1 MTIIDDL
8 LASTEPSIRFKA
20 KMNLAEKPP
29 AERAQKSLRQAI
41 AGSDRIAALL
51 SERDGKGKIPHH
63 PYSKWRGAHWVLAD
77 LADLGYPAG
86 DTSLIPLREQ
96 VYDWLFS
103 EDHQKRFLCING
115 LWRRCASQEGNAIYY
130 LNTLGL
136 ADERTGELVDR
147 LQGMQ
152 WPDGGW
158 NCKRDLDAEHSSFM
172 ETITPMRGMIAHGKH
187 TGSRKA
193 KKMAKA
199 ASEIF
204 LKRHLYK
211 RQADGTVMK
220 PNFIKLHHPL
230 YWHYDILFALK
241 VLGEGG
247 FMNDKRTAE
256 ALDVLASKQLPGDG
270 FPAEARFYQ
279 TTAPERRGNAN
290 VGWGKTGKKTA
301 NPFVSVDA
309 LSVLKAAGR
318 PLLTD

>member
-1 MTIIDDL
+1 MTIVDEL
-8 LASTEPSIRFKA
+8 LTSDEPSIRFKA
-20 KMNLAEKPP
+20 KLALTAKTP
-29 AERAQKSLRQAI
+29 APRTQTSLRKAI
-41 AGSDRIAALL
+41 ANSSRVAALL
-51 SERDGKGKIPHH
+51 SERDSKGKIPHH

-77 LADLGYPAG
+77 LADLGYPPG
-86 DTSLIPLREQ
+86 DTCLLPLRDQ

-103 EDHQKRFLCING
+103 EDHQKRFTCING

-136 ADERTGELVDR
+136 ADERTNDLVDR
-147 LQGMQ
+147 LENMQ

-158 NCKRDLDAEHSSFM
+158 NCRRDLDAEHSSFM
-172 ETITPMRGMIAHGKH
+172 ETITPMRGMIAHGKS

-204 LKRHLYK
+204 LKRHLYR
-211 RQADGTVMK
+211 RQTNGNVIQS
-220 PNFIKLHHPL
+220 NFTKLHHPL

-247 FMNDKRTAE
+247 FARDKRTEQAID
-256 ALDVLASKQLPGDG
+256 LLVSKQLPDGG

-279 TTAPERRGNAN
+279 KRSPDQRGNAN
-290 VGWGKTGKKTA
+290 VDWGKTGKKTA
-301 NPFVSVDA
+301 NPFVSVEA

-318 PLLTD
+318 PLVSP